1 MPLVINDI
9 GLLSAIL
16 NNFRNLLE
24 MLEGPVDLSFF
35 SSFTADD
42 TSFLL
47 VGDIKKELAFGFV
60 RYSEYLCSG
69 FIYIY
74 FSICL
79 AMAVKCLL
87 NSRVIS

>member
-24 MLEGPVDLSFF
+24 MLEGPVDLSFS

-47 VGDIKKELAFGFV
+47 VGYKERIGIWV
-60 RYSEYLCSG
+60 RSIFRIFMFWFY
-69 FIYIY
+69 IYIY